1 MKSGHRYIIH
11 ILIILIFV
19 FGLGLLL
26 WRNEVF
32 NILHDNS
39 GVYDPSLLINSPLPT
54 AKDALDTAI
63 FDNAKFIVLKNN
75 VYKFDFDT
83 ICRDVSAQKQSGTTN
98 DQLTAQEYAASVVCL
113 LGNSAPFAA
122 SAVDK
127 APITAS
133 STDKTP
139 VKD

>member
-11 ILIILIFV
+11 ILIVLIFV
-19 FGLGLLL
+19 SGLGLLL

-32 NILHDNS
+32 DVLHNAS
-39 GVYDPSLLINSPLPT
+39 GVYDPSLLINSSLPA
-54 AKDALDTAI
+54 AKDSLDTDI

-83 ICRDVSAQKQSGTTN
+83 ICRDVSAQRQSGTTN

-122 SAVDK
+122 APSDK
-127 APITAS
+127 APAAAPPANRAPTRN
-133 STDKTP
+133 
-139 VKD
+139 